1 MKTVAACR
9 FPPSRLQV
17 EVTESYVLE
26 NPERSQAVVENL
38 KAQGIA
44 VALDDFGT
52 GYSSIG
58 YLRRFRFDSLK
69 IDKSLAGRVDSDE
82 QAAEMV
88 RGTVRIARALGM
100 TVVAEG
106 VEDLQQLTLLR
117 RAGCDRLQG
126 TISVNRCRSPI
137 CCSGVSR
144 RGDYSPASASSL
156 SRKPVTE
163 MARLSA
169 RQRSCGPGAELCTA
183 ITCQPSSVF
192 NSSGDPL
199 SPGSVSH

>member
-1 MKTVAACR
+1 M
-9 FPPSRLQV
+9 
-17 EVTESYVLE
+17 
-26 NPERSQAVVENL
+26 ENL

-106 VEDLQQLTLLR
+106 VEDPQQLTLLR
-117 RAGCDRLQG
+117 RA
-126 TISVNRCRSPI
+126 
-137 CCSGVSR
+137 SGV
-144 RGDYSPASASSL
+144 L
-156 SRKPVTE
+156 F
-163 MARLSA
+163 
-169 RQRSCGPGAELCTA
+169 Q
-183 ITCQPSSVF
+183 
-192 NSSGDPL
+192 
-199 SPGSVSH
+199 

>member
-1 MKTVAACR
+1 MCWKI
-9 FPPSRLQV
+9 
-17 EVTESYVLE
+17 
-26 NPERSQAVVENL
+26 PERSQAVVENL

-106 VEDLQQLTLLR
+106 LR
-117 RAGCDRLQG
+117 IRSSWRCCGVAGCDRFQGFYFSKPMPIADLLQ
-126 TISVNRCRSPI
+126 
-137 CCSGVSR
+137 R
-144 RGDYSPASASSL
+144 RQSQGDYSPASASSL